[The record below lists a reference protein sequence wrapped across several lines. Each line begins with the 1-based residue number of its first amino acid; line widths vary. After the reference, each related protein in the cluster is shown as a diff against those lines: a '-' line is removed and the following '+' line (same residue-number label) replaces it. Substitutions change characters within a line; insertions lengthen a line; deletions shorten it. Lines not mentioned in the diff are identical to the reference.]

1 MGNTATVIDYCD
13 SCEEILALK
22 YYEESGNYWCKACSP
37 ESAEAI
43 ADTPTQT
50 NTNSNP
56 LSVTSTGV
64 TKPLS
69 ARIAKAITP
78 SVDSQ

>member
-1 MGNTATVIDYCD
+1 MDKTADIIDYCD

-22 YYEESGNYWCKACSP
+22 YYEESGNYWCQPCSP
-37 ESAEAI
+37 ESTEAI

-56 LSVTSTGV
+56 LSVTSPGV

-69 ARIAKAITP
+69 ARIAEAITP

>member
-1 MGNTATVIDYCD
+1 MTNQTVFAFDCF
-13 SCEEILALK
+13 C
-22 YYEESGNYWCKACSP
+22 GFWG
-37 ESAEAI
+37 ESANLICPACGEPCPAMF
-43 ADTPTQT
+43 AEVVKLAPTQT

-56 LSVTSTGV
+56 LGVANTGV

-69 ARIAKAITP
+69 ARIAQAIAP